1 MAAARKT
8 SPGTAMAVGLLG
20 FCLACLLA
28 YLWLTQPQ
36 PRYFVALDFNSPQRA
51 ITPLEITRYALLG

>member
-1 MAAARKT
+1 
-8 SPGTAMAVGLLG
+8 MAVGLLG